1 MRHWG
6 MKFAESAGIR
16 CALVLSTLAT
26 ASVLVV
32 ARPHAAAAHRSAVT
46 AYHGCGA
53 SHRAARVD
61 APVPPPA
68 EDPYVITLRSASGA
82 LQVCM
87 AKHPDV
93 QVRLAINISP
103 SGRVSNVEVKTLTDN
118 LAHVDLHMVKCVQT
132 AVSSLEFPATGE
144 AERIST
150 FLKN

>member
-1 MRHWG
+1 
-6 MKFAESAGIR
+6 MKFAESAGLR

-26 ASVLVV
+26 ASVLVLV
-32 ARPHAAAAHRSAVT
+32 RPHAAATHRAPVT
-46 AYHGCGA
+46 PYHGCGA
-53 SHRAARVD
+53 GHRV
-61 APVPPPA
+61 APVAAPVSPPA
-68 EDPYVITLRSASGA
+68 EDPYVVTLRSASGA

-87 AKHPDV
+87 SKHPDV

-103 SGRVSNVEVKTLTDN
+103 SGRVANVEVKTLTYN

>member
-1 MRHWG
+1 
-6 MKFAESAGIR
+6 MKFAESAGLR
-16 CALVLSTLAT
+16 CALVLATLAT
-26 ASVLVV
+26 VGALVV
-32 ARPHAAAAHRSAVT
+32 ARPHAAAARRSAVT
-46 AYHGCGA
+46 PYHGCGA
-53 SHRAARVD
+53 GHRVARVET
-61 APVPPPA
+61 PVPPPP
-68 EDPYVITLRSASGA
+68 EDPYVVTLRSASDA

-118 LAHVDLHMVKCVQT
+118 LSHVDLHMVKCVET